1 MAKDLGKK
9 IVAGIQIAT
18 LAAAPIVFAASCD
31 GDTKEPEKKPD
42 PCMCDPKEHYDD
54 ETCCDGDG
62 CDCVNL
68 GARPKPCMCE
78 EDEHLGIGEPK
89 CGADANLC
97 GCTLQSYGELFAGS
111 GIKIYRVGAVE
122 DFAGGTPIATAVQ
135 AAQDGYVAL
144 EEKEDFEGKVDEI
157 HIFPATEG
165 APAQFYRSEN
175 GKLIVGIRVNRVSG
189 QIRTQLQGI
198 AMGSTQPT
206 VVNAMAVSRET
217 VRMAKG
223 SVDAAAMARMVVAQL
238 GLKKLV
244 VDKRTGKVL
253 A

>member
-9 IVAGIQIAT
+9 IVAGVQIFT

-68 GARPKPCMCE
+68 GARPKPCMCP

-89 CGADANLC
+89 CGADENLC
-97 GCTLQSYGELFAGS
+97 GCTLQSYGELFADS

-135 AAQDGYVAL
+135 NAKDGYVAL
-144 EEKEDFEGKVDEI
+144 VEKDDFAGKVHEI
-157 HIFPATEG
+157 HIYPATEG
-165 APAQFYRSEN
+165 APMHFYKN
-175 GKLIVGIRVNRVSG
+175 DDGKLIVGFRVNRSSVAMTSRF
-189 QIRTQLQGI
+189 QSI
-198 AMGSTQPT
+198 AEGEQPT
-206 VVNAMAVSRET
+206 VVAQMNFSRDT
-217 VRMAKG
+217 IRMAKG
-223 SVDAAAMARMVVAQL
+223 AVDSAAMARMVVAQAN
-238 GLKKLV
+238 LKKLV
-244 VDKRTGKVL
+244 VDKRTSKVL

>member
-1 MAKDLGKK
+1 L
-9 IVAGIQIAT
+9 AT
-18 LAAAPIVFAASCD
+18 APVVFAVSCD
-31 GDTKEPEKKPD
+31 GDTKEPEKKD

-78 EDEHLGIGEPK
+78 EDEHLGIGEQK
-89 CGADANLC
+89 CGADVNLC
-97 GCTLQSYGELFAGS
+97 GCTFQSYGELFEGS

-122 DFAGGTPIATAVQ
+122 DFAGGTPIATAVK

-144 EEKEDFEGKVDEI
+144 EEKEFFAGKVDEI
-157 HIFPATEG
+157 HIYPATDG
-165 APAQFYRSEN
+165 APTLFYRNEG
-175 GKLIVGIRVNRVSG
+175 GKLIVGFRVNRSA
-189 QIRTQLQGI
+189 TQMKGI
-198 AMGSTQPT
+198 FQAIALDELSPT
-206 VVNAMAVSRET
+206 VVAQMNFSRDT
-217 VRMAKG
+217 IRMAKG
-223 SVDAAAMARMVVAQL
+223 AVDSSVMADMVIAQL